1 MTAASAVPAP
11 LPLRSLYLF
20 AAGLAVYFC
29 LPESAGARD
38 LIYAFPLLFIAESL
52 ASGRTDLHR
61 GTAFMGLCYLALWLP
76 LSLRNGSAGVHEAL
90 FVAASLLVLALHFET
105 PQRFPIA
112 LLIAGGCVALISALR
127 STAGLFAGFDL
138 LRSAHTAGETSLG
151 LALPLVAIHAYA
163 TGRRPIFLLSLLLS
177 VLMFKRIALLALAI
191 VIVLEVLQSG
201 RFVRLGAVLRAALIA
216 AVFLCGLNSAPIYEQ
231 LSTLALSLFDLRLTP
246 DEVSSGRYFAS
257 LLFQDWLGAQSGL
270 FSSLVGH
277 GPGFS
282 TRFLAESTEL
292 AQKHF
297 PLLHNDILR
306 LYSDFG
312 LLGLAGAFWAFQ
324 RMARATPVARGIATY
339 TALIFLTD
347 NVLTYFYYWVI
358 AIALLR
364 VPDEDP
370 RSA

>member
-1 MTAASAVPAP
+1 MTVACAIPAP
-11 LPLRSLYLF
+11 PPLRSLYLF
-20 AAGLAVYFC
+20 AACLAVYFC
-29 LPESAGARD
+29 LPENASARD

-52 ASGRTDLHR
+52 ASGRADLHR
-61 GTAFMGLCYLALWLP
+61 GAAFIGLCFLALWLP
-76 LSLRNGSAGVHEAL
+76 LSLPNGSVGVHEAL
-90 FVAASLLVLALHFET
+90 FVAASLLVLTLHFET
-105 PQRFPIA
+105 PHRFPIA
-112 LLIAGGCVALISALR
+112 LLIAGGGVALVTWLR
-127 STAGLFAGFDL
+127 SAAGLFAGFDL
-138 LRSAHTAGETSLG
+138 LRSAQTAGESSLG
-151 LALPLVAIHAYA
+151 LALPLVAIHAWA
-163 TGRRPIFLLSLLLS
+163 SGRRRVFLVSLLLS

-201 RFVRLGAVLRAALIA
+201 RFPRLGAVLRAALIA
-216 AVFLCGLNSAPIYEQ
+216 AVFLCGLNSTLVYEH
-231 LSTLALSLFDLRLTP
+231 LSALAQSLFGLSLSP
-246 DEVSSGRYFAS
+246 DEVSSGRYFAT
-257 LLFQDWLGAQSGL
+257 LLFQDWLGAHASI

-282 TRFLAESTEL
+282 TRFLTESADL

-306 LYSDFG
+306 LHSDYGFVG
-312 LLGLAGAFWAFQ
+312 LVGAFWAFQ
-324 RMARATPVARGIATY
+324 RMARAAPAARGIATY